1 MDFWAFTDPLILK
14 MHAASR
20 ELEVAINAST
30 SQEERETCS
39 VCSASF
45 FCLFAFIISTSV
57 RE

>member
-45 FCLFAFIISTSV
+45 FACLHLLF
-57 RE
+57 RRL